1 MMKKIL
7 AVAAM
12 LFAVASWAAVDA
24 NKATEAELLEVKG
37 VGPAMS
43 KRITDARKDAPFK
56 DWADFMSRV
65 KGVKDKAATKLS
77 ADGLTINGQ
86 SFGAAPA
93 AATAAKVDPKPAGK
107 AAPAPVPVK
116 AAAKP

>member
-7 AVAAM
+7 AIAAM

-24 NKATEAELLEVKG
+24 NKATEAELLGVKG

-43 KRITDARKDAPFK
+43 KRIVDARKDAPFK

-65 KGVKDKAATKLS
+65 KGVKDKAAAKLS

-86 SFGAAPA
+86 GFGAPAPAVAAAKADPKATGKAAAAPA
-93 AATAAKVDPKPAGK
+93 
-107 AAPAPVPVK
+107 PVK